1 MSRLYWLSTLL
12 IFAASELGAQKR
24 ATTPTFST
32 STQMVLVPVTVTDHR
47 GATMEG
53 LRAENFSIFD
63 NQSAQTIVSFSNED
77 AASSIGL
84 VLDISGSMQKTFSA
98 AKEIVHAFLGT
109 ANPEDEF
116 SLLTVSTEPNAPPG
130 FTTQIGALE
139 EQIALTRPGGLT
151 ALIDTVYFGL
161 SRMHGA
167 QQPRRALLIISDG
180 MDNHSRYSQ
189 SELLRDALEANVQ
202 VYSIIFDNGA
212 IFGASGAPFMPSMA
226 AKSWNQAPQ
235 RQGPELLEKLSDRTG
250 GMYFHVH
257 NNAEAKEA
265 VVKAGRALRDE
276 YLIGYRCPLEGTEAG
291 KWHQIHVKTTV
302 PNLRVH
308 TRNGYRAP

>member
-1 MSRLYWLSTLL
+1 MSRLYWLSIIV
-12 IFAASELGAQKR
+12 IFAAGELGAQQR
-24 ATTPTFST
+24 ATKPTFST

-47 GATMEG
+47 GATIEG
-53 LRAENFSIFD
+53 LRSEDFSIFD

-84 VLDISGSMQKTFSA
+84 VLDISGSMQKILSA
-98 AKEIVHAFLGT
+98 AKEIVHAFLET

-116 SLLTVSTEPNAPPG
+116 SLLTVSTEPNSLPG
-130 FTTQIGALE
+130 FTTHIDALE
-139 EQIALTRPGGLT
+139 EEIGLTRPGGLT

-161 SRMHGA
+161 SRMHEA

-180 MDNHSRYSQ
+180 IDNHSRYSQ
-189 SELLRDALEANVQ
+189 SELLNDALEANVQ

-212 IFGASGAPFMPSMA
+212 ISGASGVPFMPAMA
-226 AKSWNQAPQ
+226 GKSWNQARQ
-235 RQGPELLEKLSDRTG
+235 REGPELLEKLSDRTG
-250 GMYFHVH
+250 GLYFHVR

-276 YLIGYRCPLEGTEAG
+276 YLIGYRCPPEGAESG
-291 KWHQIHVKTTV
+291 KWHRIHVKTTV

-308 TRNGYRAP
+308 TRSGYRAP